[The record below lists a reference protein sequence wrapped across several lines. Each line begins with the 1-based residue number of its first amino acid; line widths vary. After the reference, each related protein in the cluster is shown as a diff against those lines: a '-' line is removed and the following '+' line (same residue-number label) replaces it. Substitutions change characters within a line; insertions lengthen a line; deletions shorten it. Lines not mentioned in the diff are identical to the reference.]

1 MFIFIKDLYREYYY
15 KIQFLVNCRC
25 SFSKTGRNCIVPSF
39 FASIYTPFKHPTCI
53 VKSHYKGLHI
63 WASYVCFLLKFGSLY
78 TWSWNYLPFM
88 SARRFFL
95 VGCKFCFLHC
105 LVLSCIICL
114 FVLLFQLLYYLS
126 YLRQWIT
133 LMVYSHMSS
142 HERQKY
148 I

>member
-1 MFIFIKDLYREYYY
+1 MQYFIFSFDLIEYCSGYMYNPTCMKCLYLLKTFIKSITI
-15 KIQFLVNCRC
+15 KSSFLVNCRC

-114 FVLLFQLLYYLS
+114 FVLLF
-126 YLRQWIT
+126 
-133 LMVYSHMSS
+133 
-142 HERQKY
+142 
-148 I
+148 